1 MNFTQIKKLISLKRR
16 SGAGIQTVD
25 EFKELAKKRIPNA
38 IWDFI
43 EGGAGTEQAIQANRK
58 SLESVLFQPKYL
70 VDVSQRNTSAQIFG
84 RPLKT
89 PIILSPAG
97 IATLAHPLGEIAVA
111 RAAAKADAIFC
122 LSTGSGLSIEQVA
135 EVSDGRLWF
144 QLYLWKSQEVIDSL
158 INRAKKAGYEA
169 LIITV
174 DVPVVGKRERDLRNG
189 MSLPV
194 TIRPGQYFHY
204 LRKPRWIAGVLK
216 NPAITFG
223 NLTDVTSGDDA
234 SSIGEYVNKELNDPS
249 KTWDDVARIRSAWE
263 GPLLIKGIMN
273 PSDARKAEQVGA
285 NGIIVSNHGGRQF
298 SSVPGVATIFPE
310 IKKVV
315 SKNTELFLDGGIRRG
330 EDIVKA
336 HALGATAA
344 CSGRSW
350 FWALAADGEQ
360 GVNRILEILE
370 KEVEDT
376 LALIGEPKLTD
387 VGPQNLFST

>member
-84 RPLKT
+84 RPIKT

-344 CSGRSW
+344 CSGRAW

>member
-330 EDIVKA
+330 EDIVIA

>member
-1 MNFTQIKKLISLKRR
+1 MSVKRG
-16 SGAGIQTVD
+16 SVAGIQAVD
-25 EFKELAKKRIPNA
+25 EFEDLAKKRIPNA

-84 RPLKT
+84 RPIKT